1 MTNLSNG
8 QGLPAPSCT
17 LPAARAF
24 LMDGD
29 GTLYTGRQPLPGA
42 RLLIEALQEA
52 GVPYLL
58 LTNNATRTP
67 EQLAAGMAE
76 IGLPMG
82 VEHIFTSAQATTT
95 WLAERYGLSS
105 RVLMVGE
112 VGLER
117 ALAEAGFPLVSD
129 YRQADLV
136 VAGLDRQATYARLA
150 EATLAIR
157 RGCPFIATNP
167 DRSIPTERGIE
178 PGAGAVMAFLE
189 AATDVQ
195 PTLIGKPQPDFF
207 WQALARV
214 GTPAGETVMIGDRYE
229 TDILG
234 GYRAGMC
241 TAAVLTGVTTAEVF
255 ASADPPAT
263 WVFEDLPELLAAWRE
278 GTPAPDV
285 ADLARQTS

>member
-1 MTNLSNG
+1 
-8 QGLPAPSCT
+8 
-17 LPAARAF
+17 
-24 LMDGD
+24 MDGD
-29 GTLYTGRQPLPGA
+29 GTLYAGRQPLPGA
-42 RLLIEALQEA
+42 GEFIAAIQEA

-67 EQLAAGMAE
+67 EQLAQGMAE

-82 VEHIFTSAQATTT
+82 AEHIFTSAQATAT
-95 WLAERYGLSS
+95 WLARHYALSS
-105 RVLMVGE
+105 RILVVGE
-112 VGLER
+112 VGLRTE
-117 ALAEAGFPLVSD
+117 LAGAGFPLVDD

-178 PGAGAVMAFLE
+178 PGAGAVLAFLE
-189 AATDVQ
+189 AASDVT

-207 WQALARV
+207 LQALDRV
-214 GTPAGETVMIGDRYE
+214 GVAAGETVMIGDRYE

-234 GYRAGMC
+234 GYRTGMC
-241 TAAVLTGVTTAEVF
+241 TAAVLTGVTTAEAF
-255 ASADPPAT
+255 ARANPPAT
-263 WVFEDLPELLAAWRE
+263 WVFRDMAELLASWRAE
-278 GTPAPDV
+278 VVAPQG
-285 ADLARQTS
+285 A

>member
-1 MTNLSNG
+1 MTNSGNMLG
-8 QGLPAPSCT
+8 HPSPSWA

-29 GTLYTGRQPLPGA
+29 GTLYAGRQPLPGA
-42 RLLIEALQEA
+42 GTFIAAIQEA

-67 EQLAAGMAE
+67 EQLAQGMAE
-76 IGLPMG
+76 IGLPIG
-82 VEHIFTSAQATTT
+82 AKHIFTSAQATAT
-95 WLAERYGLSS
+95 WLAGQYALSS
-105 RVLMVGE
+105 RILAVGE
-112 VGLER
+112 VGLTTE
-117 ALAEAGFPLVSD
+117 LAGVGFRLVDD

-178 PGAGAVMAFLE
+178 PGAGAVLAFLE
-189 AATDVQ
+189 AASDVH
-195 PTLIGKPQPDFF
+195 PTLIGKPQADFF
-207 WQALARV
+207 LQALARV
-214 GTPAGETVMIGDRYE
+214 GTTAGETVMIGDRYE

-234 GYRAGMC
+234 GARAGMC
-241 TAAVLTGVTTAEVF
+241 TAAVLTGVTTAEAF
-255 ASADPPAT
+255 NAAHPPAT
-263 WVFEDLPELLAAWRE
+263 WVFKDLTELLAAWQE
-278 GTPAPDV
+278 GAK
-285 ADLARQTS
+285 ARNGGPL